1 VILEVAR
8 RIREKRQ
15 AHFNM
20 ILPNQSLVDY
30 AKTLGPYHDI
40 ALQTGEL
47 DKALSGAELAISK
60 SGTITME
67 CAYFGVPAVV
77 FYKTSTVTYLIGK
90 QLVKVRHIAMPNLLA
105 NKEIFPEFIQG
116 AATPERIARMALELL
131 ADEPRRQ
138 RIKTWLLEIIGGMG
152 AAGASQ
158 RAARAMHALVG
169 QAASG

>member
-1 VILEVAR
+1 
-8 RIREKRQ
+8 
-15 AHFNM
+15 
-20 ILPNQSLVDY
+20 
-30 AKTLGPYHDI
+30 
-40 ALQTGEL
+40 
-47 DKALSGAELAISK
+47 
-60 SGTITME
+60 ME

-131 ADEPRRQ
+131 ADEPRRL